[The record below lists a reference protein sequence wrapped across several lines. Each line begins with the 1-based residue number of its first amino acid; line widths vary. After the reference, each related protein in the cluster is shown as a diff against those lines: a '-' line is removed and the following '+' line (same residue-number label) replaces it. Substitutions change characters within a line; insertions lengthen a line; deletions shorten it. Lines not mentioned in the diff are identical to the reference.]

1 MRIKVLSGGRKS
13 IELPLSDAELNFQ
26 MKRIGIEEIVPVCRL
41 VEASEKDNPL
51 CKFEGQTVK
60 MDEVNFFAKRLD
72 CFTEYERKV
81 LYSYVTDYG
90 VGTMQ
95 DLINLTFSMKGLS
108 LITDFSDVEQ
118 VGKRLYLD
126 EFIAIPEE
134 EKQQTNFIKFAE
146 KTFKESRVE
155 VLPYGVFVE
164 HGFEMQEVYNGK
176 TFPEYF
182 ASDEIVAAIEVQN

>member
-81 LYSYVTDYG
+81 LYSLRLLVHTPC
-90 VGTMQ
+90 GT
-95 DLINLTFSMKGLS
+95 
-108 LITDFSDVEQ
+108 
-118 VGKRLYLD
+118 
-126 EFIAIPEE
+126 
-134 EKQQTNFIKFAE
+134 
-146 KTFKESRVE
+146 
-155 VLPYGVFVE
+155 
-164 HGFEMQEVYNGK
+164 
-176 TFPEYF
+176 
-182 ASDEIVAAIEVQN
+182 